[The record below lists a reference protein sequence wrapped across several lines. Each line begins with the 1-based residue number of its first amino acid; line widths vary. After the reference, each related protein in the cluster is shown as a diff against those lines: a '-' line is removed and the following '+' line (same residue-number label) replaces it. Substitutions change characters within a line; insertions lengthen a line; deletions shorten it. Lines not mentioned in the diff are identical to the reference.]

1 MIYFLLQDK
10 KNSNN
15 MYETPQCKM
24 NLLISTSV
32 FFILGIIYD
41 RPLSLSLK
49 FSVTFS
55 LFSQY
60 LVT

>member
-15 MYETPQCKM
+15 IYETPLCKM
-24 NLLISTSV
+24 NLLILRSV
-32 FFILGIIYD
+32 IFILENISN
-41 RPLSLSLK
+41 RSLSLSLK

-55 LFSQY
+55 LFSQH